1 MPHQRESEKANGEH
15 AVKPCESMLQLASI
29 VFVLMVNS
37 QDYADVMD
45 IVSHMTIHVS

>member
-1 MPHQRESEKANGEH
+1 
-15 AVKPCESMLQLASI
+15 MLQLVSI

-37 QDYADVMD
+37 QDYADIMD